1 VRTAGGRALDPSYLL
16 SDGSVEPNGIPVAH
30 DPLLGMTVWK
40 LDGPLVLAKT
50 VKTGIYPGDT
60 WSGPRVTWTRE
71 HCAGGSLVV
80 SLSGDAQLFPS
91 GNTVTA
97 STGQHA
103 RVIGNQV
110 TTLRVPLVSKGGRCS
125 VAFAVS
131 PSAVP
136 SKVIPGNIDDRVLGA
151 HFNAFAYE
159 P

>member
-1 VRTAGGRALDPSYLL
+1 
-16 SDGSVEPNGIPVAH
+16 
-30 DPLLGMTVWK
+30 MTVWK

-71 HCAGGSLVV
+71 HCSGGSLAV
-80 SLSGDAQLFPS
+80 SLSGDARLFPE

-97 STGQHA
+97 STGQ
-103 RVIGNQV
+103 RVRVSPNRV
-110 TTLRVPLVSKGGRCS
+110 VTLRVPLQPRGARCS
-125 VAFAVS
+125 VAFDVS
-131 PSAVP
+131 PTAVP
-136 SKVIPGNIDDRVLGA
+136 SQVIGNADDRVLGA